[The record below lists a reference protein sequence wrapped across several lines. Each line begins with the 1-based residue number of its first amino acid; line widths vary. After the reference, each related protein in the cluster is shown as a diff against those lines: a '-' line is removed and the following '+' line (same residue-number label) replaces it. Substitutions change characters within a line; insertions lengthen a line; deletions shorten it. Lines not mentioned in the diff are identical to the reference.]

1 MNDVLCEEL
10 LYDREQDLKQAEARS
25 SALQPVFVQAIKLT
39 ELEFEVV
46 TSMVEAANHPTAD
59 DARLK
64 RVATVLDDLFA
75 AVKKWQQENQR

>member
-10 LYDREQDLKQAEARS
+10 LYDREQDLKRAEARL
-25 SALQPVFVQAIKLT
+25 SAIQPIFAQAIKLT
-39 ELEFEVV
+39 DMEFEVV
-46 TSMVEAANHPTAD
+46 ASMVEAVSHPTAD
-59 DARLK
+59 DVRLK